1 MISYLEGII
10 KHKGLGYLIL
20 LTGGVGYKV
29 YVPTDVLA
37 KISLL
42 PRRSSDVIGTEAGLS
57 LYIHTHVKEDVL
69 DLYGFDNPDDL
80 ALFELFLGVSG
91 IGPKTALAIFS
102 NGKLPKIKEAI
113 VKGDVAF
120 FTSVPRLGTK
130 NAQKIIIEL
139 RSKLG
144 SIGEFDLASESGETK
159 EIIDALKAFG
169 FSASESKEA
178 LQALKDVEGTT
189 SDKIRQSLKF
199 LGKKT

>member
-1 MISYLEGII
+1 MISYLSGTVH
-10 KHKGLGYLIL
+10 HKGFGYLIL

-29 YVPTDVLA
+29 NVPSDVLVNA
-37 KISLL
+37 TLEN
-42 PRRSSDVIGTEAGLS
+42 PLS
-57 LYIHTHVKEDVL
+57 LFTHTHVKEDAL
-69 DLYGFDNPDDL
+69 DLYGFSNPDDL

-144 SIGEFDLASESGETK
+144 SLGELDLAAESGETK
-159 EIIDALKAFG
+159 EIIEALKSFG
-169 FSASESKEA
+169 FSSTESKEA
-178 LQALKDVEGTT
+178 IKSLKDVEGTT
-189 SDKIRQSLKF
+189 SDKIRSALKY